1 VGDLWLESGDD
12 RSLFS
17 FTVFSFLV
25 GSVVFAV
32 GACDCEWVAAA
43 VEAVVLPGA
52 VDEVGGEG
60 DFDLVRMRSCR
71 GTFILFFGER
81 TGKDGI
87 LLLRLI
93 PDLEILLVSPHN
105 RCIGGGRRTMQFDL

>member
-1 VGDLWLESGDD
+1 MSRCIRGILVFGVGVVLFWSLEKVGDLCLESGDNK
-12 RSLFS
+12 SLFS
-17 FTVFSFLV
+17 FTVFSVLA

-52 VDEVGGEG
+52 VDDVGGEG

-87 LLLRLI
+87 LLL
-93 PDLEILLVSPHN
+93 
-105 RCIGGGRRTMQFDL
+105 

>member
-1 VGDLWLESGDD
+1 
-12 RSLFS
+12 
-17 FTVFSFLV
+17 
-25 GSVVFAV
+25 VFAV

-52 VDEVGGEG
+52 VDDVGGEG

-71 GTFILFFGER
+71 GTFILFFGES

-87 LLLRLI
+87 LLL
-93 PDLEILLVSPHN
+93 
-105 RCIGGGRRTMQFDL
+105 